1 MATSVRDALNLI
13 NGGRAEEGVQLLRRI
28 ASTQDSEALFLLG
41 EMTWAGTLVAQE
53 PGRARLM
60 IEYAAAFGHPEANIL
75 ATNLLG
81 SGVAGRRDWQA
92 AVARLEAE
100 ARALPYRKA
109 AWDLI
114 EAMQL
119 DTNGDPLAVP
129 EPRSLSD
136 QPRVQLFERLLTP
149 AECAYLIDS
158 VEDAFEPSMVYDESQ
173 QLVRDTIRTSDG
185 ATFDW
190 LSEDPAVHALNRRIA
205 AATGTSYDQG
215 EALQVLRYVPGQE
228 YRPHFD
234 WVDSAANQRLWTA
247 LAYLNDGY
255 DGGATKFVRTGLE
268 VRGKSGDVLVFSN
281 AQADGH
287 GDPLAE
293 HAGLAVTSGVK
304 YLATRWIREARW
316 IP

>member
-1 MATSVRDALNLI
+1 MTLRGGEVALGERIYAEEVVRGGMIGVEPKRGFCLADDVRSPPLLLCLHGPRQMLFDCRRHGSKRPLFCGWSSCTPTFALSGYCGMGCGMATSVRDALNLI

-41 EMTWAGTLVAQE
+41 ELTWAGTLVAQE

-100 ARALPYRKA
+100 ARVLPNRKA

-129 EPRSLSD
+129 
-136 QPRVQLFERLLTP
+136 
-149 AECAYLIDS
+149 
-158 VEDAFEPSMVYDESQ
+158 
-173 QLVRDTIRTSDG
+173 
-185 ATFDW
+185 
-190 LSEDPAVHALNRRIA
+190 
-205 AATGTSYDQG
+205 
-215 EALQVLRYVPGQE
+215 
-228 YRPHFD
+228 
-234 WVDSAANQRLWTA
+234 
-247 LAYLNDGY
+247 
-255 DGGATKFVRTGLE
+255 
-268 VRGKSGDVLVFSN
+268 
-281 AQADGH
+281 
-287 GDPLAE
+287 
-293 HAGLAVTSGVK
+293 
-304 YLATRWIREARW
+304 
-316 IP
+316 